1 MQGNGEFKEETW
13 PTLEDQKNL
22 PWSEFQDAIESN
34 QSKAIKTE
42 KQGAF

>member
-22 PWSEFQDAIESN
+22 PFQDAIESN